1 MIIYYYN
8 ILQCLQIQYYVLFEF
23 YSSLSHGINVL
34 NSRGNFL
41 NIYWKISTCDAQP
54 LSGHSVTSPRFPRMR
69 FIRNPLFVCSGRLRY
84 TRCQLDIFQNY
95 FSSFPL
101 LFCLQVFSGLKEMD
115 YGNITVFYCGN
126 AALGKILKRL
136 CLKHKFGFKKENFQL
151 CNMPCLGF

>member
-54 LSGHSVTSPRFPRMR
+54 LSGHSVTSPPFPRMR
-69 FIRNPLFVCSGRLRY
+69 FIRNLYALKSLYEMLVGYFPKLFL
-84 TRCQLDIFQNY
+84 L
-95 FSSFPL
+95 FSSFILFIGVLRTKRNGLWKYNSIL
-101 LFCLQVFSGLKEMD
+101 LWERSPWENTKKTLLKVQ
-115 YGNITVFYCGN
+115 IW
-126 AALGKILKRL
+126 I
-136 CLKHKFGFKKENFQL
+136 
-151 CNMPCLGF
+151 